1 MTYKLSKRSMGRLE
15 GVHPDLV
22 EVITESIKRV
32 PVDFGISEGMRTVE
46 RQKELVASGASTTMN
61 SRHLT
66 GHAID
71 FFAVVAGEVRWDW
84 PLYHQIADVIIEVA
98 KELDVSISAGAK
110 LKNFPDGPHVQL
122 AWKAYPKGG
131 A

>member
-1 MTYKLSKRSMGRLE
+1 MTFKLSKRSMGRLE

-22 EVITESIKRV
+22 EVIQQSIKRV

-46 RQKELVASGASTTMN
+46 RQKELVESGASTTMN

-71 FFAVVAGEVRWDW
+71 FYAVVGGKARWDW
-84 PLYHQIADVIIEVA
+84 PLYHKIADVIIEVA

-110 LKNFPDGPHVQL
+110 WKNFPDGPHVQL
-122 AWKAYPKGG
+122 SWKEYPKGG